1 MDPIKNSD
9 PRQFLYLL
17 DRIFN
22 IKSDVTVGFL
32 LFFYRV
38 FYDKKNE
45 VSVGRIL
52 MFIGQLP
59 KIEFATVVVWTGT
72 MDY

>member
-9 PRQFLYLL
+9 RRQFLYLL

-32 LFFYRV
+32 LFFYCV

-45 VSVGRIL
+45 VGRIL

>member
-32 LFFYRV
+32 LIFYRV
-38 FYDKKNE
+38 FYDKNNE

-59 KIEFATVVVWTGT
+59 KIGFANVVVWKGT

>member
-1 MDPIKNSD
+1 MDPIGNRE

-17 DRIFN
+17 DWIFN
-22 IKSDVTVGFL
+22 IKSNFTVGFL
-32 LFFYRV
+32 LFFYPV
-38 FYDKKNE
+38 FYDKNNE

-59 KIEFATVVVWTGT
+59 KIGFANVVVWKGT

>member
-1 MDPIKNSD
+1 M
-9 PRQFLYLL
+9 R
-17 DRIFN
+17 
-22 IKSDVTVGFL
+22 SDVTVGFL

-38 FYDKKNE
+38 FYNKKNE